1 MSTSNTI
8 IAQNYI
14 YPASLYIIK
23 YHVLDMFRK
32 FSIPYSSDC

>member
-8 IAQNYI
+8 IAQNSI
-14 YPASLYIIK
+14 YPASLYINK